1 MTKGTTAMDGM
12 TAIPSQEG
20 RIASPTAHGSK
31 GCLVD
36 GCPCKDARIVST
48 RRARFFA
55 RIAIQRGET
64 AQRVIAPEPGWQLPA
79 VTLS

>member
-1 MTKGTTAMDGM
+1 MDGM

-20 RIASPTAHGSK
+20 RTASPSAHGSK

-55 RIAIQRGET
+55 TLAIARGET
-64 AQRVIAPEPGWQLPA
+64 AQRIIAPEPGWQLPA
-79 VTLS
+79 ATLS

>member
-1 MTKGTTAMDGM
+1 MDGM

-20 RIASPTAHGSK
+20 RTASPTAHGSK

-55 RIAIQRGET
+55 RIAIERGET

-79 VTLS
+79 ATLS

>member
-20 RIASPTAHGSK
+20 RTASPTAHGSK

-36 GCPCKDARIVST
+36 ACPCKDARIVST

-55 RIAIQRGET
+55 RLAVERGET
-64 AQRVIAPEPGWQLPA
+64 AERSIAPEPGWQLPA
-79 VTLS
+79 ATLS